1 MKVNGV
7 TVGKAASVPSRAGAM
22 LVRSASV
29 GCGVL
34 TVLLAAMLPFFTGGC
49 DRGGLSLQGRSRAV
63 GSYPADGDVEVPRR
77 LEVRVFFDRPLAP
90 RSVSRSAVTLRSGPQ
105 TRFLSVR
112 YDPVD
117 RALVARDFFDFA
129 LEPRV
134 EHELEVVGVMDLA
147 GSEIPRYAIR
157 FVTGEVLGEVPPLG
171 AASWEE
177 ASAIFSSRCAGTG
190 CHGGAVPA
198 LGLDLSSAAGIR
210 ATAFGVPAVSDSIGG
225 LGPRGL
231 SGFPRID
238 LLAGAGRPETSRLV
252 YEVLRDPRV
261 GQPMPPDEP
270 LPLAEARVLV
280 DWILAGAPTE

>member
-1 MKVNGV
+1 M
-7 TVGKAASVPSRAGAM
+7 
-22 LVRSASV
+22 
-29 GCGVL
+29 
-34 TVLLAAMLPFFTGGC
+34 LAAMLPAFTGGC
-49 DRGGLSLQGRSRAV
+49 DRGGLQLGERAHAV

-117 RALVARDFFDFA
+117 RALVAHDFFGAA
-129 LEPRV
+129 LEPQV

-147 GSEIPRYAIR
+147 GSEVPPYVAR
-157 FVTGEVLGEVPPLG
+157 FVTGEVMGEAPPLG

-177 ASAIFSSRCAGTG
+177 ASAIFSSRCAEAG
-190 CHGGAVPA
+190 CHGGANPA
-198 LGLDLSSAAGIR
+198 LGLDLSSAAGVR
-210 ATAFGVPAVSDSIGG
+210 ATAIGVPAVSDSIGG

-238 LLAGAGRPETSRLV
+238 LLAGTGRPETSRIV

-261 GQPMPPDEP
+261 GAPMPPDEP
-270 LPLAEARVLV
+270 LPLAEARVLA